1 MSFRV
6 QVMDMK
12 SNTIYYVM
20 EYFPGGSLD
29 QRIDNK
35 GLPFY
40 EVIKY
45 TRQIG
50 GAIQFMNQN
59 KMLHLDLK
67 PGNVVLDKDNNAILI
82 DFGILYQIS
91 DTYQMSIQGQ
101 ILNNSYFN
109 RHSQHFI
116 QKPPYFKQNALFY
129 LGYLVISLTFA
140 PEKITNNKNLLLW
153 QT

>member
-1 MSFRV
+1 MITDWHLKKDMSFSV

-50 GAIQFMNQN
+50 GAIQFMHQN

-101 ILNNSYFN
+101 ILNNSYLIGIHNISYKNPPTSN
-109 RHSQHFI
+109 RMQFFI
-116 QKPPYFKQNALFY
+116 WD
-129 LGYLVISLTFA
+129 I
-140 PEKITNNKNLLLW
+140 
-153 QT
+153 